1 MEKRPCQ
8 KFSVLPFGENAG
20 RRRGKRNEK
29 RGCAPFTPGEKACI
43 MNPTVQVDTQE
54 TQEVAMERI
63 VVITLRGKQ
72 LYEDMKPDAIELVTE
87 GVMRWEGDVC
97 TLTYLETEMT
107 GLGSTKTI
115 IQARGEEVTMMREGE
130 VYSQMVFRQG
140 KRHLS
145 IYRTPYGEMTI
156 GVHARHVMVDLD
168 EDGGDVELDYDIEM
182 DHALT
187 GRNVFAI
194 HVEPS
199 RSGSLKQ

>member
-1 MEKRPCQ
+1 MEQ
-8 KFSVLPFGENAG
+8 N
-20 RRRGKRNEK
+20 
-29 RGCAPFTPGEKACI
+29 
-43 MNPTVQVDTQE
+43 
-54 TQEVAMERI
+54 

-72 LYEDMKPDAIELVTE
+72 LYEDLPPEVIELVTE
-87 GVMRWEGDVC
+87 GTMTWDGECC

-107 GLGSTKTI
+107 GMGSTTTV
-115 IQARGEEVTMMREGE
+115 IQIVGEEVTMMRQGE

-145 IYRTPYGEMTI
+145 HYRTPYGEMTI
-156 GVHARHVMVDLD
+156 GVNARHVLVDMD
-168 EDGGDVELDYDIEM
+168 ETGGELELDYDIEM
-182 DHALT
+182 NHVLS